1 MSSVDSILDTTRF
14 SEWCRLQTAAA
25 KEHLNKQLSNWTHDQ
40 ETLSA
45 LSARFKRFKLAFQK
59 DPKFYEECRDIFR
72 EISECEGELNMLINS
87 DSKLERESYGEILF
101 FRPVLQPLNFLPCA
115 LSIWAFIRVY
125 LLPGLSFLVPILTL
139 LAPYI
144 IVRFI
149 FNVPMTLQNY
159 SQILQSMVS
168 GNFAQIMNPSA
179 AASVPVSSNPF
190 SFIKQFG
197 IVAVTLIQGIIQPYW
212 SYKHLHTIDGIV
224 VTHGKIIMRFKE
236 LYSNLQELLTSHG
249 FTFFKCPL
257 PEFSTEREAIAQVI
271 LAPSYFK
278 MALKY
283 IGSLEVIVS
292 LASQHDVYPVK
303 WIKHDSPIFRIRD
316 TYDFQVPSDVRKTI
330 SVEFSAERHALLT
343 GPNKGGKSTV
353 LRAISVSALLAH
365 TYGASIGQL
374 QLTPFTKM
382 FVCLKP
388 DDLPGS
394 KSRFEREIEFT
405 ANTLKY
411 TQPILVLIDELY
423 HSTNPPDALR
433 SCEIYCN
440 QLWTKPNIISVISTH
455 LFELVDKSPANIKR
469 LCCPAT
475 LDDEGDI
482 HFEYTLKSGICKV
495 SSVDELLRING
506 LIIPRAPQSETKI
519 PQARQNDISE

>member
-1 MSSVDSILDTTRF
+1 M
-14 SEWCRLQTAAA
+14 
-25 KEHLNKQLSNWTHDQ
+25 
-40 ETLSA
+40 
-45 LSARFKRFKLAFQK
+45 
-59 DPKFYEECRDIFR
+59 
-72 EISECEGELNMLINS
+72 
-87 DSKLERESYGEILF
+87 
-101 FRPVLQPLNFLPCA
+101 LQPLNFLPYA

-125 LLPGLSFLVPILTL
+125 LLPGMSFLVPILTL

-159 SQILQSMVS
+159 SQILQSMIS
-168 GNFAQIMNPSA
+168 GNFSQIMNPTATIAPTA
-179 AASVPVSSNPF
+179 ANPF

-212 SYKHLHTIDGIV
+212 TYKHLNSIDGIITARGALV
-224 VTHGKIIMRFKE
+224 VRFKE
-236 LYSNLQELLTSHG
+236 LYIKLQNLLNHHG

-257 PEFSTEREAIAQVI
+257 PEFSSEREAIAQAI
-271 LAPSYFK
+271 LSPSYFK
-278 MALKY
+278 IALKY
-283 IGSLEVIVS
+283 VGSLEVLMS
-292 LASQHDVYPVK
+292 LAHQRDIYPVT
-303 WIKHDSPIFRIRD
+303 WIKHSSPVFRIKD
-316 TYDFQVPSDVRKTI
+316 TYDFQVPTAARKTI

-353 LRAISVSALLAH
+353 LRALSISALLAH
-365 TYGASIGQL
+365 TYGCAIGQL
-374 QLTPFTKM
+374 SLTPFTKM
-382 FVCLKP
+382 LVCLKP

-405 ANTLKY
+405 ANTLKHSE
-411 TQPILVLIDELY
+411 PILVFIDELY

-440 QLWTKPNIISVISTH
+440 QLWNKPNIVSVISTH
-455 LFELVDKSPANIKR
+455 LFELVEQSSKQIKR

-475 LDDEGDI
+475 IDDAGDI
-482 HFEYTLKSGICKV
+482 HFEYALKPGICKV
-495 SSVDELLRING
+495 SSVDELLRLNG

-519 PQARQNDISE
+519 PQARQNGVSK